1 MVYSVEYKVSIDK
14 QGRMVIPAPIR
25 EALGL
30 VGGGEAVVRLSGNRI
45 IVEVI
50 DSELES
56 RVEEWARRTL
66 SVDVDAFVEELEGSW
81 KWMSREYAERKLG
94 LR

>member
-1 MVYSVEYKVSIDK
+1 MEYRVSIDR

-45 IVEVI
+45 IVEVV
-50 DSELES
+50 DGELES
-56 RVEEWARRTL
+56 RVEEWVKRTL
-66 SVDVDAFVEELEGSW
+66 SVDAEAFVEELEDSW
-81 KWMSREYAERKLG
+81 KWMSREYAERKIG

>member
-1 MVYSVEYKVSIDK
+1 MVYSVEYRVSIDK

-66 SVDVDAFVEELEGSW
+66 SVDVEALVEELEGSW